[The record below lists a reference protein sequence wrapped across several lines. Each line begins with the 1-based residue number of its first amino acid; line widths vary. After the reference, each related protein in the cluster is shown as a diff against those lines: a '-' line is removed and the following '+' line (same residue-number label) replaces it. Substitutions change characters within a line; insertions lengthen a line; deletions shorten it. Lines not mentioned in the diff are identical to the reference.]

1 MSDARAMSAVT
12 ATLRNLLTAPVQELI
27 SGLGA
32 LAVTTV
38 PPDMARKGE
47 TRPPQLN
54 VFLYQTV
61 INAAW
66 RNMDMPRQV
75 RPGEVAPP
83 ALALNLHYLVTA
95 YARGDN
101 DNDDTASG
109 NLLMGGAMSVLHDHA
124 ILGRQEIRDALGD
137 SNLADQVER
146 IRITP
151 LALSIDEM
159 SRLWA
164 TFHTA
169 YRISAAY
176 ECAVVLIDSQQ
187 AGRAALPVLRRG
199 QQDQGVDAVTG
210 SGPLL
215 QDVQAP
221 NRQAAGRLG
230 EVLAVTGSGMQGADV
245 VLRFASLMPPQP
257 HLPPA
262 PAPLAPPLVELP
274 MQALPSGVTNVVLPA
289 LADDPQAY
297 EKWAPG
303 SYTVSAIARPFG
315 LPARHGAATASFALA
330 PVVTVTPN
338 STTAP
343 LVSAGDILTLTCAP
357 RVRQGQRVLV
367 VFGDSQIEPQS
378 VANPDP
384 LAPTYLETP
393 TTITCVVP
401 AVAAGT
407 YLVRLRVDGIDSIP
421 VLFTGDP
428 ALPSFDPAQQVT
440 V

>member
-1 MSDARAMSAVT
+1 MSDARAVSAVT
-12 ATLRNLLTAPVQELI
+12 ATLRNLLTVPVQDLI

-32 LAVTTV
+32 LTVTTG
-38 PPDMARKGE
+38 PLDMARKGE

-54 VFLYQTV
+54 IFLYQTV
-61 INAAW
+61 INPAW

-75 RPGEVAPP
+75 RPGEIAPP

-95 YARGDN
+95 FARGDN

-124 ILGRQEIRDALGD
+124 ILGREEIRDALGD

-159 SRLWA
+159 TRLWG
-164 TFHTA
+164 TFQSP

-199 QQDQGVDAVTG
+199 DKDQGVEAVTG

-215 QDVQAP
+215 RGVTAP
-221 NRQAAGRLG
+221 NRQSAGRLG
-230 EVLAVTGSGMQGADV
+230 EVLALDGDGLQGMDV
-245 VLRFASLMPPQP
+245 VLRFASLMPPLP

-262 PAPLAPPLVELP
+262 PAPLPPPLVELP
-274 MQALPSGVTNVVLPA
+274 MQASPAGVTNVLLPA

-297 EKWAPG
+297 ERWAPG
-303 SYTVSAIARPFG
+303 SYVVSAIARPFG
-315 LPARHGAATASFALA
+315 LPARHGAASAWFALA
-330 PVVTVTPN
+330 PIVTLTPN
-338 STTAP
+338 STTVA
-343 LVSAGDILTLTCAP
+343 AGDILTLTCVP
-357 RVRQGQRVLV
+357 RVRAGQRVLV
-367 VFGDSQIEPQS
+367 LFGERQLEPAS
-378 VANPDP
+378 LVNPDP
-384 LAPTYLETP
+384 LAVDYLQTP
-393 TTITCVVP
+393 TTITVAVP
-401 AVAAGT
+401 AAPAGT

-421 VLFTGDP
+421 VVLSGDP
-428 ALPSFDPAQQVT
+428 ALPSFDPTQQVSL
-440 V
+440 